1 MHKNEMSKNDSTFA
15 LWQLNVDLP
24 FELSLIVKRFWKFDY
39 THLFWWKNC
48 RLASEIYTIRAK

>member
-1 MHKNEMSKNDSTFA
+1 MSKNDSTFA